1 MTVHARKAEG
11 GTYLTEL
18 SIGAASWLADADD
31 STAAPDPH
39 QLLDAALAACT
50 AITLRM
56 YAARKGIPLDDVR
69 VGIDHVERDGVYRMR
84 RTLEFVGDLT
94 EVQRTRLFEIAEKCP
109 VHKTL
114 SGRIEIATE
123 TVAAPAA

>member
-1 MTVHARKAEG
+1 MTVQARKSEG
-11 GTYLTEL
+11 GSYLTEL
-18 SIGAASWLADADD
+18 SVEAARWLADADD
-31 STAAPDPH
+31 STTAPDPH

-56 YAARKGIPLDDVR
+56 YAARKGFPLEDVH
-69 VGIDHVERDGVYRMR
+69 VSIDHVERDGVYRMQR
-84 RTLEFVGDLT
+84 RLEFVGDLT
-94 EVQRTRLFEIAEKCP
+94 EVQRTRLAEIADKCP

-123 TVAAPAA
+123 TVVAPAA